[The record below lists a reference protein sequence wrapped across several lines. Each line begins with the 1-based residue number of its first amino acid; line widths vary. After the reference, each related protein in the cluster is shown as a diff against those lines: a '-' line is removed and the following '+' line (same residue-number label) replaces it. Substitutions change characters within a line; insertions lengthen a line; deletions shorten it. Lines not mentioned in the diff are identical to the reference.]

1 MSEDTDKSKHR
12 SNQYDKVIDQL
23 IKQLD
28 ATGVRSWDFLQE
40 QIREAVATEQAAED
54 LTKDE
59 ASLLRA
65 YIERD
70 LGSMGYLMQ
79 ETGATLAQWLNF
91 DLDFL
96 ETEVVKRL
104 MSLADHTRVDFE
116 LLRERLD
123 HGEAQYMADEMTVA
137 GTLSCLDCGAAQVL
151 KDTAVIQPC
160 ASCGA
165 RLFERAVTTA
175 TN

>member
-1 MSEDTDKSKHR
+1 MTEDKDKSKHR
-12 SNQYDKVIDQL
+12 SNQYDKVMDRL

-28 ATGVRSWDFLQE
+28 DTGVRSWDFLQE

-70 LGSMGYLMQ
+70 LKSMGYLMH
-79 ETGATLAQWLNF
+79 ETSATLAQWLNF

-96 ETEVVKRL
+96 EAEVVKRL
-104 MSLADHTRVDFE
+104 MSLVPR
-116 LLRERLD
+116 
-123 HGEAQYMADEMTVA
+123 
-137 GTLSCLDCGAAQVL
+137 
-151 KDTAVIQPC
+151 
-160 ASCGA
+160 
-165 RLFERAVTTA
+165 
-175 TN
+175 